1 MDAAALIAKM
11 EAQRASWV
19 DLPDGRKVRI
29 VRPPELELVQ
39 LADGIRVEHAAKYA
53 TGWKGFTEATLFGAA
68 QGSSDEELPF
78 DRGVWAAYIADH
90 LDEAKT
96 VIEALSERVVGYL
109 KQRADTAKN

>member
-19 DLPDGRKVRI
+19 ELPDGRRVRI

-53 TGWKGFTEATLFGAA
+53 TGWKGFTEATVLGPS
-68 QGSSDEELPF
+68 QGSGDEELPF

-96 VIEALSERVVGYL
+96 VIEALTERVVDYL
-109 KQRADTAKN
+109 KQRAATAKN